1 MIIRSATVA
10 DLPRLT
16 ILFQQEIAYQREIMP
31 FLDVS
36 PDFNWSHFVEGKL
49 NNPNER
55 VIVAEEGPHLL
66 GYIDVR
72 EMVLGPS
79 SRRRNIVRRIFR
91 QERPPSFDQTGTVG
105 RIDDCYVAPQ
115 FQLRG
120 IGSAL
125 LKDGLAWLRARGVT
139 RVDLAV
145 SIANAN
151 GRAFWEKRGFLPY
164 RIVMSK
170 AV

>member
-1 MIIRSATVA
+1 MIIRSATAA
-10 DLPRLT
+10 DLPRLI
-16 ILFQQEIAYQREIMP
+16 ILLQQEIAHQREIMP
-31 FLDVS
+31 FLDFA
-36 PDFNWSHFVEGKL
+36 PDFNWRHFVEKKL
-49 NNPNER
+49 NNPNEQ
-55 VIVAEEGPHLL
+55 VIVAEEGPNLL

-72 EMVLGPS
+72 AMVPSPS

-91 QERPPSFDQTGTVG
+91 QERPPSLDQTGTVG
-105 RIDDCYVAPQ
+105 RIDDCYVEPQ

-125 LKDGLAWLRARGVT
+125 LKDGLTWLRARGVT

-145 SIANAN
+145 SIANVN
-151 GRAFWEKRGFLPY
+151 GRAFWEKRGFSPY
-164 RIVMSK
+164 RIVMSR

>member
-1 MIIRSATVA
+1 MIVRPATVA
-10 DLPRLT
+10 DLPRLI
-16 ILFQQEIAYQREIMP
+16 ILFQQEIAYQREITP

-36 PDFNWSHFVEGKL
+36 SDFNWRHFVEKKL

-55 VIVAEEGPHLL
+55 VIVAEEDPKLL

-72 EMVLGPS
+72 VMVPSPS

-91 QERPPSFDQTGTVG
+91 QETPPSFVQTGTVG
-105 RIDDCYVAPQ
+105 RIDDCYVEPQ

-125 LKDGLAWLRARGVT
+125 LKEGLTWLRARGAT
-139 RVDLAV
+139 RIDLAV
-145 SIANAN
+145 STANTN
-151 GRAFWEKRGFLPY
+151 GRAFWEKRGFSPY
-164 RIVMSK
+164 RIAMSK

>member
-1 MIIRSATVA
+1 
-10 DLPRLT
+10 
-16 ILFQQEIAYQREIMP
+16 
-31 FLDVS
+31 
-36 PDFNWSHFVEGKL
+36 
-49 NNPNER
+49 
-55 VIVAEEGPHLL
+55 
-66 GYIDVR
+66 
-72 EMVLGPS
+72 MVLSPS
-79 SRRRNIVRRIFR
+79 SRRRNIIRRLFR
-91 QERPPSFDQTGTVG
+91 QERRPSFDQSGTVG
-105 RIDDCYVAPQ
+105 RIEDCYVEPQ

-151 GRAFWEKRGFLPY
+151 GRAFWEKRGFSPY
-164 RIVMSK
+164 RIVLSK

>member
-1 MIIRSATVA
+1 MIVRPATVA
-10 DLPRLT
+10 DLARL
-16 ILFQQEIAYQREIMP
+16 IVLFQQEIAYQREIMP

-36 PDFNWSHFVEGKL
+36 SDFNWRHFVEVKL

-55 VIVAEEGPHLL
+55 VIVAEEGPRLL

-72 EMVLGPS
+72 AIVPS
-79 SRRRNIVRRIFR
+79 PSRPWRNIVKRIFR
-91 QERPPSFDQTGTVG
+91 QVTPPSFVQTRIVG
-105 RIDDCYVAPQ
+105 RIDDCYVEPQ
-115 FQLRG
+115 FQIRG

-125 LKDGLAWLRARGVT
+125 LKEGLTWLRARGVT

-145 SIANAN
+145 STANAN
-151 GRAFWEKRGFLPY
+151 GRAFWEKRGFSPY

>member
-10 DLPRLT
+10 DLPRLI
-16 ILFQQEIAYQREIMP
+16 ILFQQEIAYQREITP

-36 PDFNWSHFVEGKL
+36 SDFNWSHFVEVKL
-49 NNPNER
+49 QTPNER
-55 VIVAEEGPHLL
+55 LIVAEERPQLL

-72 EMVLGPS
+72 AMVLSPS

-91 QERPPSFDQTGTVG
+91 QERPPSFVQSGSVG
-105 RIDDCYVAPQ
+105 RIDDCYVEPQ

-145 SIANAN
+145 FTANVT
-151 GRAFWEKRGFLPY
+151 GRAFWEKRGFSPY